1 MRRTTW
7 SFFIVLAS
15 ITTLNYIDRANFGI
29 VVPILM
35 RRFSWT
41 ISTVGV
47 VSSLWA
53 VGMLLGALPLS
64 YMADRIPARRFLSWV
79 VGLWSLCTATLGV
92 SSVGWLFSLGRVGVG
107 LFESPN
113 FPVVTQLSGQAPNRR
128 SGTAL
133 GINGIGTG
141 LGLIV
146 GGPLSG
152 LLLASWGWR
161 GMFVGEAILG
171 FALIACWRWIA
182 SHTPVS
188 STAAS
193 AHIMGPSLRWDTA
206 AVRRTIAMTVAVF
219 GAVFIAFWTL
229 AWFPLFLKTNFGT
242 SVVAS
247 SFYLVLPGLGAASG
261 ALGGGLITD
270 RARRRAIHQHSLL
283 RWWGGGLL
291 LLAGLAMISALWR
304 IMTTT
309 LIALFLANFF
319 IQWLFVV
326 IHLVAIDIGGPRAT
340 ARVDGIVQGAYGAGA
355 VLSPV
360 INGLV
365 IATRGFQHSIVVTGL
380 VGLVSA
386 ISFVLLYRPAPRPA
400 PSSAPQ
406 LEYVD

>member
-1 MRRTTW
+1 MW
-7 SFFIVLAS
+7 SFFVVLAA

-35 RRFSWT
+35 HRFSWT
-41 ISTVGV
+41 ISSVGV

-64 YMADRIPARRFLSWV
+64 YLADRIPARHFLSWV

-113 FPVVTQLSGQAPNRR
+113 FPVVTKLSGQAPDRR

-141 LGLIV
+141 LGLLI

-152 LLLASWGWR
+152 LLLAFWGWR

-171 FALIACWRWIA
+171 LGLIASWRWIA
-182 SHTPVS
+182 SRTPVFGS
-188 STAAS
+188 PGS
-193 AHIMGPSLRWDTA
+193 ANPDEPSLHWDA
-206 AVRRTIAMTVAVF
+206 SSVRRTGAMTAAVF
-219 GAVFIAFWTL
+219 GAVFIAFWTI

-247 SFYLVLPGLGAASG
+247 SFYLVLPGLGAACG

-270 RARRRAIHQHSLL
+270 HARRRASRRYSLL

-291 LLAGLAMISALWR
+291 LLAGLAMICALWR
-304 IMTTT
+304 TMTMT

-326 IHLVAIDIGGPRAT
+326 IHLVAIDIGGLRAT
-340 ARVDGIVQGAYGAGA
+340 ARVDGIVQWAYGVGA

-365 IATRGFQHSIVVTGL
+365 IATHGFNHSIMVTGG

-386 ISFVLLYRPAPRPA
+386 VSFIVLYRPVCRPA
-400 PSSAPQ
+400 GSFAPQ
-406 LEYVD
+406 LQYPDEGV